1 MNTVLTE
8 PVGMQAIDSRQSPR
22 YKAAVMFWFS
32 MFIGST
38 INPLPLLLGPK
49 PPLLLF
55 ARNRI
60 ASRCGICFAIHNA
73 CSVSNATKVIS
84 ASRVDTL

>member
-1 MNTVLTE
+1 VNTVLTE

-32 MFIGST
+32 MFIGIT

-49 PPLLLF
+49 PRLVYYLISFGSNSSLLSII
-55 ARNRI
+55 R
-60 ASRCGICFAIHNA
+60 
-73 CSVSNATKVIS
+73 
-84 ASRVDTL
+84 